1 MKFCVNCVSCSG
13 KLLDAN
19 DMCYNKFTTSEGMKN
34 ILREISIRH
43 FFSQFKKRAVLTF
56 VFSVLLLTFGVAL
69 VAFLYGEQRV
79 KAISYIDGTIKTGP
93 SDGTEEIINNNVEVS
108 GTVEFNR
115 HITINGNLT
124 LKPNSILTH
133 AQQGF
138 LGGVEG
144 MYLTV
149 NGTIILERNARID
162 ASGKGYKGGSTI
174 FIKQR
179 FWSYYFKVS
188 QFIPSSGSAPGIVDW
203 NENRGGKGGDWVS
216 GGTGGGSGTRTAN
229 RGGIPGGGGGAYG
242 FGSGGKTNHTFSG
255 PGCMGGG
262 GAGYHGTGGAWA
274 CSKSANNGSTNTS
287 AVFDNGMKFGGGGGS
302 GFANVNNDCSC
313 FGGNAAISVD
323 DVNEAFTGGN
333 GGGIVSIKAN
343 AIIMG
348 ANAQILAK
356 GTAGGKALRDPR
368 LTSLG
373 YTGLEYAYFSAGGGG
388 GTIKIDTDNLE
399 ILNPSGVVFDV
410 SGGNGW
416 GTGDTRYY
424 ATSGAGGGGVNM
436 IDVSTSL
443 KIGGGYQTNMSFK
456 LTPMTRETGGEIKNV
471 NDEKTMGSPVP
482 ILAFG
487 GDGKEVLIGNP
498 TNPITACDLSKII
511 LTDPAFTSQPGATP
525 HYKKGDIIIYQA
537 RYNSQDNNSNCSGEY
552 ELHFQTNINNQ
563 LYFDNVNKSKLTPGD
578 LQPITQSVQG
588 LDAEYWVVSSPGIYT
603 GEIKVRIKDNAC
615 ENPVG
620 IENKIQIYQK
630 HMWAGKTTNIINSD
644 NHIIVDCP
652 NLNIEN
658 EVGAGGDIT
667 NSASNLKFIGS
678 SVISRSGT
686 TAINKD
692 TNVIDLSN
700 RTHSFDFN
708 ATEANFEEL
717 KKQRAKNL
725 TGTGVFNLNS
735 DNKPEGGVWRM
746 ADGVAT
752 LDKIFEKNSH
762 GTIFYDGDLT
772 INKIEWNASASGT
785 LGIVVKNGSVTIKDK
800 NLKNVAIYAYGDEK
814 HADKGKIIFGYS
826 DDGVD
831 ASGSFVGNSITI
843 GQASGTIKYAPDLNV
858 APPPGF
864 SSLVKEIQTLE

>member
-56 VFSVLLLTFGVAL
+56 VFSVLILTFGVAL

-149 NGTIILERNARID
+149 NGTIILEQGAQINVD
-162 ASGKGYKGGSTI
+162 GKGYKGGRIHHEGGGVYDCHVGQVCNVYGPDGSDTSI
-174 FIKQR
+174 LPLWQII
-179 FWSYYFKVS
+179 SYNYKFPAPNQYTVG
-188 QFIPSSGSAPGIVDW
+188 GSW
-203 NENRGGKGGDWVS
+203 NI
-216 GGTGGGSGTRTAN
+216 GGTGGGNGSYSDN
-229 RGGIPGGGGGAYG
+229 RGAAGGGGGGAFGYG
-242 FGSGGKTNHTFSG
+242 AGAKTNYELYRG
-255 PGCMGGG
+255 DYDNGYRVANYGGG
-262 GAGYHGTGGAWA
+262 GAGWGGSGGAGG
-274 CSKSANNGSTNTS
+274 NNTDGFNGGTS
-287 AVFDNGMKFGGGGGS
+287 GTPNADTVLLKFGGGGGV
-302 GFANVNNDCSC
+302 GTANLRTAWD
-313 FGGNAAISVD
+313 I
-323 DVNEAFTGGN
+323 TGGN
-333 GGGIVSIKAN
+333 GGGAIKITAN
-343 AIIMG
+343 K
-348 ANAQILAK
+348 LV
-356 GTAGGKALRDPR
+356 
-368 LTSLG
+368 LG
-373 YTGLEYAYFSAGGGG
+373 YNTNISANGTDGSGVIGVSSGNRSGLGGGGGG
-388 GTIKIDTDNLE
+388 GTIFIDTKELE
-399 ILNPSGVVFDV
+399 MEYSSHISITGGAGFSVWYTNTAYYN
-410 SGGNGW
+410 SGG
-416 GTGDTRYY
+416 
-424 ATSGAGGGGVNM
+424 SGGGGIAWIYVADKFKKAGIYYADDWTRKIQEN
-436 IDVSTSL
+436 INSYSIAQSHPTSGQRAEEAL
-443 KIGGGYQTNMSFK
+443 
-456 LTPMTRETGGEIKNV
+456 
-471 NDEKTMGSPVP
+471 
-482 ILAFG
+482 G
-487 GDGKEVLIGNP
+487 GDGKVLFKGNP

-785 LGIVVKNGSVTIKDK
+785 LGIVVKNGDVTIKDK

>member
-1 MKFCVNCVSCSG
+1 
-13 KLLDAN
+13 
-19 DMCYNKFTTSEGMKN
+19 
-34 ILREISIRH
+34 
-43 FFSQFKKRAVLTF
+43 
-56 VFSVLLLTFGVAL
+56 
-69 VAFLYGEQRV
+69 
-79 KAISYIDGTIKTGP
+79 
-93 SDGTEEIINNNVEVS
+93 
-108 GTVEFNR
+108 
-115 HITINGNLT
+115 
-124 LKPNSILTH
+124 
-133 AQQGF
+133 
-138 LGGVEG
+138 
-144 MYLTV
+144 
-149 NGTIILERNARID
+149 
-162 ASGKGYKGGSTI
+162 
-174 FIKQR
+174 
-179 FWSYYFKVS
+179 
-188 QFIPSSGSAPGIVDW
+188 
-203 NENRGGKGGDWVS
+203 
-216 GGTGGGSGTRTAN
+216 
-229 RGGIPGGGGGAYG
+229 
-242 FGSGGKTNHTFSG
+242 
-255 PGCMGGG
+255 
-262 GAGYHGTGGAWA
+262 
-274 CSKSANNGSTNTS
+274 
-287 AVFDNGMKFGGGGGS
+287 
-302 GFANVNNDCSC
+302 
-313 FGGNAAISVD
+313 
-323 DVNEAFTGGN
+323 
-333 GGGIVSIKAN
+333 
-343 AIIMG
+343 
-348 ANAQILAK
+348 
-356 GTAGGKALRDPR
+356 
-368 LTSLG
+368 
-373 YTGLEYAYFSAGGGG
+373 
-388 GTIKIDTDNLE
+388 
-399 ILNPSGVVFDV
+399 
-410 SGGNGW
+410 
-416 GTGDTRYY
+416 
-424 ATSGAGGGGVNM
+424 
-436 IDVSTSL
+436 
-443 KIGGGYQTNMSFK
+443 
-456 LTPMTRETGGEIKNV
+456 MTRETGGEIKNV

-588 LDAEYWVVSSPGIYT
+588 LDAKYWVVSSPGIYT

-785 LGIVVKNGSVTIKDK
+785 LGIVVKNGDVTIKDK
-800 NLKNVAIYAYGDEK
+800 TLKNVAIYAYGDEY